1 MKGLLVGICD
11 CGNISSRNEKNVID
25 YWGKVDLCYKM
36 AKKLTALCSSVLW
49 KVEILYDD
57 LDHHITEET
66 SKQTVEAMPQF
77 LLLFIIKCE
86 KREIN

>member
-1 MKGLLVGICD
+1 MDVKYD
-11 CGNISSRNEKNVID
+11 SGNILNRNEKHVTD

-36 AKKLTALCSSVLW
+36 AKKLAALCFSVLW

-57 LDHHITEET
+57 LDHHITEEI
-66 SKQTVEAMPQF
+66 SKQIVEAMPWF
-77 LLLFIIKCE
+77 LLFIVKCE